1 MRQKYDA
8 AFAIVL
14 HQMADGT
21 GNPYDISLIQM
32 RCTDSG
38 NTIPQQA
45 VWYFATSKEFETM

>member
-8 AFAIVL
+8 TFAAAL
-14 HQMADGT
+14 HQMAGGT
-21 GNPYDISLIQM
+21 VKTYDISLIQM

-45 VWYFATSKEFETM
+45 V